1 MDGWKEG
8 RKKTTSRKK
17 EGKKKQLDQADA
29 WNEVMRF
36 SRKSPLNCFLD
47 SVVWQMCIKKKCS
60 FEKKNAVRRNQIRK
74 EKEGQ
79 MNAWKAGRKDEY
91 NNRKEERKAS

>member
-1 MDGWKEG
+1 MDGKKEG
-8 RKKTTSRKK
+8 RKQQTSRKK

-60 FEKKNAVRRNQIRK
+60 FEKKCGEKESDK
-74 EKEGQ
+74 EKR
-79 MNAWKAGRKDEY
+79 RKV
-91 NNRKEERKAS
+91 K